1 MLFVSEKVPVN
12 RLVDEG
18 LWAVAVN
25 YDVATEDYI
34 AELKKAG
41 IIVVVWTV
49 NEERAWSKAKSAGA
63 NKVLT
68 DKPRA
73 YAAWLAKQ

>member
-1 MLFVSEKVPVN
+1 
-12 RLVDEG
+12 

-49 NEERAWSKAKSAGA
+49 NEERAWAKAKSAGA